1 MRVLGCRQHGDT
13 SLSVWTRTTS
23 QVKRDVF
30 PDFRRCYR
38 TGCVAGVLLNQVAQA
53 TGLSL
58 TSEPA
63 AGSGFSLAIYSF
75 GMGCLIALFGGF
87 AGAVVSIVFAVAF
100 LRWAGEAD
108 ALVWTAMFA
117 FFCLFGIPLGAGL
130 AYWRWRARRR

>member
-1 MRVLGCRQHGDT
+1 MFSQTFPGVTEPGVSRVSYLIKSLRRQDSRLPRSRPPVVG
-13 SLSVWTRTTS
+13 SV
-23 QVKRDVF
+23 
-30 PDFRRCYR
+30 
-38 TGCVAGVLLNQVAQA
+38 
-53 TGLSL
+53 
-58 TSEPA
+58 
-63 AGSGFSLAIYSF
+63 LAIYSF

-130 AYWRWRARRR
+130 AYWRWRARRRARLVGPS